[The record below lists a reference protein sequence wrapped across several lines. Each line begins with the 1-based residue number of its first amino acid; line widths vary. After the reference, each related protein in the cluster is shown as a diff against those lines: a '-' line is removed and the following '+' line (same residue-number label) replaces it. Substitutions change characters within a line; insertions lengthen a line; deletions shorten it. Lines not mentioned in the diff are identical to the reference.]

1 MAGMKPGEQ
10 RGLTAACRRMYESG
24 LVTGAL
30 GAVGI
35 KTSSGDVMVSRA
47 GSRLGFLQDTDMILM
62 NGVRPQPDG
71 KREGYTR
78 DAGIFKAVLAVRK
91 EAGSVI
97 RIQSPYATAL
107 AHKGRKA
114 LEKSQGL
121 MEELGGV
128 VFVPFYRP
136 GTAGLAGAVAEALRD
151 NRIAIVE
158 GQGPVVW
165 GFDIEDAV
173 DQAEALEADAKVI
186 FLLNGSNGA

>member
-1 MAGMKPGEQ
+1 MAGMKSGELLV
-10 RGLTAACRRMYESG
+10 LTAACRRMYEGG

-30 GAVGI
+30 GAVGVRI
-35 KTSSGDVMVSRA
+35 SSGDVMVSRE
-47 GSRLGFLQDTDMILM
+47 GSRLGFLQDTDMVLM
-62 NGVRPQPDG
+62 NGVRSQPDG
-71 KREGYTR
+71 KRESYTR
-78 DAGIFKAVLAVRK
+78 DAGIFKAVLAVQK

-107 AHKGRKA
+107 AHRGRKA

-121 MEELGGV
+121 MEDLGGV

-136 GTAGLAGAVAEALRD
+136 GTAGLAGAVAEVLRD

-158 GQGPVVW
+158 GQGPVLW
-165 GFDIEDAV
+165 GIDIEDAV
-173 DQAEALEADAKVI
+173 DQAEALEAAAKVI

>member
-1 MAGMKPGEQ
+1 MAGMKPGELL
-10 RGLTAACRRMYESG
+10 GLTAACRRMYESG
-24 LVTGAL
+24 LVAGAL
-30 GAVGI
+30 GGVGVRI
-35 KTSSGDVMVSRA
+35 SSGDVMVSRA
-47 GSRLGFLQDTDMILM
+47 GSRLGFLQDTDMIFM

-107 AHKGRKA
+107 AHRGRKA

-158 GQGPVVW
+158 GQGPVLW
-165 GFDIEDAV
+165 GIDIEDAV
-173 DQAEALEADAKVI
+173 DQAEALEAAAKVI

>member
-1 MAGMKPGEQ
+1 
-10 RGLTAACRRMYESG
+10 MYESG

-30 GAVGI
+30 GGVGVRV
-35 KTSSGDVMVSRA
+35 SSGDVMVSRA

-62 NGVRPQPDG
+62 NGVRQQPDG

-107 AHKGRKA
+107 AHRGRKA
-114 LEKSQGL
+114 MEKSQGL
-121 MEELGGV
+121 MEDLGGV
-128 VFVPFYRP
+128 VFVPFYRQ

-158 GQGPVVW
+158 GQGPVLW
-165 GFDIEDAV
+165 GIDIEDAV
-173 DQAEALEADAKVI
+173 DQAEALETTAKVI
-186 FLLNGSNGA
+186 FLLNGGNGAG